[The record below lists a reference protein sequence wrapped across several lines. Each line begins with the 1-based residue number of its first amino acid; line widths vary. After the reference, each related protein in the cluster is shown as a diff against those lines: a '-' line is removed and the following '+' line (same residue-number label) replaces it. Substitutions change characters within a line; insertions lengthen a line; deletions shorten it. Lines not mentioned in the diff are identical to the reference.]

1 MGSTLNKP
9 EVRKVDNFINM
20 IKDSGVVGA
29 GGAGFPT
36 HVKFDTKADF
46 VIVNGAECEPLLRV
60 DQILMDIEADKI
72 LFALDQCVKHVGA
85 KEGIIGL
92 KNKYAKAISSLT
104 KALEKYPNLRIHLLD
119 NVYPAGDEQYLVY
132 VVTGRIVP
140 EGGIPIMVGTIVTNV
155 ETLLNIYNGIHNIP
169 VTEKYLTIAGAV
181 KNPITIKVPLGISVR
196 EVIHLAGGPVYEKY
210 KVIDGGPMMGKILE
224 SIDDPVKK
232 TSKGYI
238 VLPETHP
245 LIKNKEKKV
254 SRVLKEAQTACCH
267 CDLCTDV
274 CPRYLLGHKLH
285 PSKLMRIS
293 SYGSLGDGNATLDEA
308 FLCCECGLC
317 EQACIMNLQPWKVN
331 INIKKQLTEMGIKNQ
346 NNRKPT
352 EVNPFFKYR
361 GFPVKKLIYRIELD
375 QYDVQAPLTETDV
388 IFKEVTIVNKQH
400 IGAPSVL
407 WVKEGEMVTKG
418 QLIFR
423 AKDHALGANIHSS
436 ISGIVLKACDGKVII
451 KCT

>member
-1 MGSTLNKP
+1 M
-9 EVRKVDNFINM
+9 DDFIEI
-20 IKDSGVVGA
+20 IKDSGIVGA

-36 HVKFDTKADF
+36 HVKLDAKADF

-60 DQILMDIEADKI
+60 DQILMDIEAEKI
-72 LFALDQCVKHVGA
+72 LFALDQCVAHVGA

-92 KNKYAKAISSLT
+92 KNKYVKAINSLT

-132 VVTGRIVP
+132 VTTGRIVP
-140 EGGIPIMVGTIVTNV
+140 EGGIPIMVGTIVANV

-181 KNPITIKVPLGISVR
+181 KNPITVKVPLGISVR
-196 EVIHLAGGPVYEKY
+196 EIINLAGGPINEKF
-210 KVIDGGPMMGKILE
+210 KVIDGGPMMGKLLGT
-224 SIDDPVKK
+224 IDEPIKK

-238 VLPETHP
+238 VLPDNHP
-245 LIKNKEKKV
+245 LIKNKEKSV
-254 SRVLKEAQTACCH
+254 VRVLKEAQTACCH

-274 CPRYLLGHKLH
+274 CPRYLLGHKIH

-293 SYGSLGDGNATLDEA
+293 SYGSLGDKNAALDEA

-331 INIKKQLTEMGIKNQ
+331 INIKKQLAEMGIKNQ

-352 EVNPFFKYR
+352 EVTPFFKYR

-375 QYDVQAPLTETDV
+375 EYDIDAPLTEIDQV
-388 IFKEVTIVNKQH
+388 FQEVTLISKQH

-407 WVKEGEMVTKG
+407 WVKEGEQVTKG

-423 AKDHALGANIHSS
+423 AKENALGAHIHSS
-436 ISGIVLKACDGKVII
+436 ISGIVLKAHEGKVII
-451 KCT
+451 KST